1 MTTADAPV
9 RRRKL
14 SEGIER
20 RLLALIQERALAPG
34 DFLPSEREL
43 MRHYGVGRPAVREA
57 LQALQRMGLIVIRHG
72 ERARVAEPSIGR
84 MADQMGEI
92 MRHLLVNSPATL
104 EHLKEARLTFEMEMA
119 RIAARRCSEADL
131 QRLKTV
137 LDSQEQANAEPVR
150 FLAIDGQFHRE
161 IAATSGN
168 PIFAALAESIFQWL
182 MHFHVD
188 MVRVPGFERL
198 TIEEHAAILAG
209 IEARDPE
216 RAARAMSDHITRAN
230 ALYRQQH
237 YGLQA

>member
-1 MTTADAPV
+1 MTSAEIPV

-14 SEGIER
+14 AEGIEK

-34 DFLPSEREL
+34 DPLPSEREL
-43 MRHYGVGRPAVREA
+43 MRLYGVGRPAVREA
-57 LQALQRMGLIVIRHG
+57 MQALQRMGLIVIRHG

-104 EHLKEARLTFEMEMA
+104 EHLKEARITFEMEMA
-119 RIAARRCSEADL
+119 RTAARRASEADL
-131 QRLKTV
+131 QRLRTV
-137 LDSQEQANAEPVR
+137 LESQSRAREEPLR

-161 IAATSGN
+161 IAAASGN

-188 MVRVPGFERL
+188 MVRKPGFERL
-198 TIEEHAAILAG
+198 TIEEHIAVLAG

-216 RAARAMSDHITRAN
+216 RAARAMSDHLTRAN
-230 ALYRQQH
+230 ALYRLQQ
-237 YGLQA
+237 